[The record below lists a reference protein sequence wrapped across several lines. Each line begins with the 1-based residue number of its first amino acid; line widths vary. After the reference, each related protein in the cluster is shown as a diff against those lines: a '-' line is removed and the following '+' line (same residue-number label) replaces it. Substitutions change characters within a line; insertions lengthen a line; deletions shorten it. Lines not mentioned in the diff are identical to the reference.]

1 LAAALAALATLALI
15 YFAWPV
21 YRAFLPLQID
31 INEAWNAYQTDML
44 RAGQPLY
51 SSNDFITN
59 NYPPLSF
66 YVVNAL
72 SAATGIDVLYVG
84 RLLSLVAAIATAFS
98 VWACVRRLGA
108 SRLAATLG
116 ALWWLASMARWYAGY
131 VGMDDPH
138 LVALALMTSALA
150 YALRDPN
157 SKRVEG
163 AIVLM
168 ALAGFYKHNLVAIPA
183 TTLCWWTLQDYRRG
197 LRLALLGIGTVAV
210 GFAVCG
216 LVFGQAFF

>member
-1 LAAALAALATLALI
+1 MQSSKPIRHPRISPELAAALAALATLALI

-72 SAATGIDVLYVG
+72 SAATRIDVLHVG
-84 RLLSLVAAIATAFS
+84 RLLSLAATVAIALS

-138 LVALALMTSALA
+138 LVALALNIGARLCAARSEQQTGRG
-150 YALRDPN
+150 RDPAH
-157 SKRVEG
+157 G
-163 AIVLM
+163 AGWVL
-168 ALAGFYKHNLVAIPA
+168 
-183 TTLCWWTLQDYRRG
+183 
-197 LRLALLGIGTVAV
+197 
-210 GFAVCG
+210 
-216 LVFGQAFF
+216 QA

>member
-1 LAAALAALATLALI
+1 MPVPGVGASVKAAPTMAALSSDPTLRDLHVPENWRRIMYKKAWRAFLSAQRRRRSAPRRVTQLLMQSSKPIHHPRISPELAAALAALATLALI

-44 RAGQPLY
+44 RAGQSLY

-84 RLLSLVAAIATAFS
+84 RLLSLAATVAIAFS

-108 SRLAATLG
+108 SRFPLE
-116 ALWWLASMARWYAGY
+116 
-131 VGMDDPH
+131 P
-138 LVALALMTSALA
+138 
-150 YALRDPN
+150 
-157 SKRVEG
+157 E
-163 AIVLM
+163 
-168 ALAGFYKHNLVAIPA
+168 
-183 TTLCWWTLQDYRRG
+183 
-197 LRLALLGIGTVAV
+197 
-210 GFAVCG
+210 
-216 LVFGQAFF
+216 

>member
-1 LAAALAALATLALI
+1 MQLSKPIRHPRISPELAAALAALATLALI

-72 SAATGIDVLYVG
+72 AAATGIDVLYGG
-84 RLLSLVAAIATAFS
+84 RLLSLAATVAIA
-98 VWACVRRLGA
+98 
-108 SRLAATLG
+108 
-116 ALWWLASMARWYAGY
+116 
-131 VGMDDPH
+131 
-138 LVALALMTSALA
+138 
-150 YALRDPN
+150 
-157 SKRVEG
+157 
-163 AIVLM
+163 
-168 ALAGFYKHNLVAIPA
+168 
-183 TTLCWWTLQDYRRG
+183 
-197 LRLALLGIGTVAV
+197 
-210 GFAVCG
+210 FAVWPVCAGWARPALQRPWARCG
-216 LVFGQAFF
+216 GLPPWRAGTPGMSEWTIRIWSPSP

>member
-1 LAAALAALATLALI
+1 MQSSKPIRHPRISPELAAALAALATLALI

-51 SSNDFITN
+51 SSNDIITN

-84 RLLSLVAAIATAFS
+84 RLLSLAATVAIAFA

-108 SRLAATLG
+108 SRLQRPWARCGGLPPWRAGTPG
-116 ALWWLASMARWYAGY
+116 MSEWTIRIWWPS
-131 VGMDDPH
+131 P
-138 LVALALMTSALA
+138 
-150 YALRDPN
+150 
-157 SKRVEG
+157 
-163 AIVLM
+163 
-168 ALAGFYKHNLVAIPA
+168 
-183 TTLCWWTLQDYRRG
+183 
-197 LRLALLGIGTVAV
+197 
-210 GFAVCG
+210 
-216 LVFGQAFF
+216 